1 MAIATDGCYGI
12 PEGIVYS
19 FPVTC
24 SGGDY
29 EIVRGLDINEF
40 SRVRMEETRAEL
52 EQEREAIK
60 HLFLN

>member
-1 MAIATDGCYGI
+1 MAVAADGCYGI

-24 SGGDY
+24 ADGGY

-40 SRVRMEETRAEL
+40 SRVKMAQTRAQL
-52 EQEREAIK
+52 EQERDAIK
-60 HLFLN
+60 HLFR